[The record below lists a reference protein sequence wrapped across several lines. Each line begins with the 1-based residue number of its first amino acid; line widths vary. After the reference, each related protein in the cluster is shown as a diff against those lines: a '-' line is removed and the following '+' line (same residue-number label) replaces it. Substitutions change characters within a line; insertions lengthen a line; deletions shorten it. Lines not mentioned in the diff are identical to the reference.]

1 MQSHKEE
8 NRAICVHLCS
18 SVVKGMTRIW
28 YNLRRNP
35 DLEKAIDRRRAS
47 SMQSLWNEQEAADFP
62 GTLGPRVYTSRLL
75 GREAMLVL
83 HGGGNTSV
91 KVKEP
96 DLFGEEE
103 DILYVKGS
111 GWNLATIDA
120 RGFTPMRLKPL
131 VRLTTLETMTDE
143 QWLNELKSNV
153 TNVNAPNPSV
163 EALMHAI
170 LPFPYVDH
178 AHPDALLAIGS
189 TPGGVER
196 LKEIYGDTVV
206 IVPYTRSGFPIA
218 KLCAE
223 RFAAEAGEQTVG
235 MILMNH
241 GLFTFGETAKISY
254 ERMIDLTTRAERYLQ
269 QHGAWQLSFVETTA
283 PDRPMRHELAALRKE
298 ASDIA
303 GFPLIVTTQSDPQC
317 LSFAR
322 REDVAQIS
330 QQGPAT
336 PDHVIRTKN
345 RPLLGI
351 QNLQAFRESYERYF
365 NTYAPKADRP
375 LTMLDPVPR
384 VILDPD
390 YGMITTGRT
399 AKDTRIASDIY
410 RQTMEIILRAT
421 ALEEYQALSEQDIF
435 NVEYW
440 SLEQA
445 KLGLQQQQPVFT
457 GEIAL
462 VTGAASGIGKA
473 CVESFLERGAAVV
486 GLDINPAITELFDR
500 EDYLGIKC
508 DVTSDEQIVAAM
520 ETTAKMFG
528 GLDMLV
534 LNAGIFPGGCRI
546 DALKTDEWRKVMHVN
561 LDANLIIMREAYPLL
576 QQSPRK
582 GRVAIIGSKNVPAPG
597 PGAAAYS
604 ASKAAL
610 NQLARVAALEWGKE
624 GIRINSVHPHA
635 VFDTGLWTDEVLR
648 SRAEHYGLTV
658 EQYKKNNLM
667 KVEIRSRHVAELAAE
682 MCGPLFESIT
692 GAQVPIDGG
701 SDRVI

>member
-1 MQSHKEE
+1 
-8 NRAICVHLCS
+8 
-18 SVVKGMTRIW
+18 
-28 YNLRRNP
+28 
-35 DLEKAIDRRRAS
+35 
-47 SMQSLWNEQEAADFP
+47 
-62 GTLGPRVYTSRLL
+62 
-75 GREAMLVL
+75 MLVL

-131 VRLTTLETMTDE
+131 VRLTTLETMTDK

-170 LPFPYVDH
+170 LPFSYVDH

-254 ERMIDLTTRAERYLQ
+254 ERMIELTTRAERYLQ

-303 GFPLIVTTQSDPQC
+303 GFPLIVTVHSDPQC

-351 QNLQAFRESYERYF
+351 QNLQAFRESYEHYF
-365 NTYAPKADRP
+365 NTYAPNADRP

-390 YGMITTGRT
+390 YGMMTTGRT

-410 RQTMEIILRAT
+410 RQTIEIILRAT

-435 NVEYW
+435 NIEYW

-500 EDYLGIKC
+500 EDYLGITC

-576 QQSPRK
+576 QQAPRK

-682 MCGPLFESIT
+682 MCGPLFEPIT

-701 SDRVI
+701 SERVI

>member
-1 MQSHKEE
+1 
-8 NRAICVHLCS
+8 
-18 SVVKGMTRIW
+18 
-28 YNLRRNP
+28 
-35 DLEKAIDRRRAS
+35 
-47 SMQSLWNEQEAADFP
+47 MQSLWNEQEAADFP

-131 VRLTTLETMTDE
+131 VRLTTLETMTDK

-170 LPFPYVDH
+170 LPFSYVDH

-254 ERMIDLTTRAERYLQ
+254 ERMIELTTRAERYLQ

-303 GFPLIVTTQSDPQC
+303 GFPLIVTVHSDPQC

-351 QNLQAFRESYERYF
+351 QNLQAFRESYEHYF
-365 NTYAPKADRP
+365 NTYAPNADRP

-390 YGMITTGRT
+390 YGMMTTGRT

-410 RQTMEIILRAT
+410 RQTIEIILRAT

-435 NVEYW
+435 NIEYW

-500 EDYLGIKC
+500 EDYLGITC

-576 QQSPRK
+576 QQAPRK

-682 MCGPLFESIT
+682 MCGPLFEPIT